1 MLVHLIIKIVDE
13 VELIIKVNDEVFVSS
28 ELILSLDCLAVH
40 SIFVSAT

>member
-13 VELIIKVNDEVFVSS
+13 VELIIKINDEVVVSS
-28 ELILSLDCLAVH
+28 ELILSLDRLVVH